1 MRPINAIN
9 HWVIHWVRATS
20 NSQSFGRLFLLIF
33 TLATGCA
40 LGAGRQQFTDS
51 DQVLVVDWLSDA
63 GLISYSTS
71 HNAPPNHDRWFYT
84 HSTLL
89 ALLTSRPQ
97 LFYQYL
103 SKRMID
109 TPDRFAQL
117 LQPLLD
123 LNNVQ
128 KQVFDALLAQRDASE
143 LADWLQH
150 YIGLETHLDQGKAF
164 SAQLFALLTQSTL
177 DATRH
182 CPELATL
189 EYFKSTRERRQAV
202 LQCLARSLSLPVLDI
217 DISVNRVTTF
227 KLLSPQPADLPLPP
241 PAMLDNS
248 ENHFVM
254 IPRIYNDSNLQPII
268 LLTTPA
274 DSGFITTGR
283 TRHLITMDR
292 GTGKKV
298 PKKGPLTVSERN
310 AVRQG
315 YGIPVNDVPSTQS
328 KTGTPSWLEF
338 WITSP
343 GYSIAAS
350 FVLGIGIALFVA
362 YCPYPGNPFLL

>member
-1 MRPINAIN
+1 MRSINAIN
-9 HWVIHWVRATS
+9 HGLIVV
-20 NSQSFGRLFLLIF
+20 SQQLGRPFLLVF
-33 TLATGCA
+33 TLAAGCA
-40 LGAGRQQFTDS
+40 AGSQQFTDS

-71 HNAPPNHDRWFYT
+71 HNAPPSHDRRFYT
-84 HSTLL
+84 RSVLQ

-97 LFYQYL
+97 HFYHYL
-103 SKRMID
+103 SKRLID

-128 KQVFDALLAQRDASE
+128 QQVLDALVAQRDASE

-150 YIGLETHLDQGKAF
+150 YIGLDAHLEQNKAF

-177 DATRH
+177 DATGH
-182 CPELATL
+182 CPEVATL
-189 EYFKSTRERRQAV
+189 EYFKSTKEKRQAV
-202 LQCLARSLSLPVLDI
+202 LQCLARSLSLAVLDI
-217 DISVNRVTTF
+217 NISVNRVTAF

-241 PAMLDNS
+241 PAMLENS

-254 IPRIYNDSNLQPII
+254 IPRIYNNANLQPVI

-283 TRHLITMDR
+283 ARHLITMDR

-298 PKKGPLTVSERN
+298 PKKGPLAVSERN
-310 AVRQG
+310 AIRQG
-315 YGIPVNDVPSTQS
+315 YGIPVNGVPSAKS
-328 KTGTPSWLEF
+328 KTGAPSWLEF

>member
-1 MRPINAIN
+1 MPPINAIN
-9 HWVIHWVRATS
+9 HWVMVTS
-20 NSQSFGRLFLLIF
+20 QRLGRLLLLVF
-33 TLATGCA
+33 TLVAG
-40 LGAGRQQFTDS
+40 GAAGSQQFTDS

-63 GLISYSTS
+63 GLNSYSTS
-71 HNAPPNHDRWFYT
+71 HNAPPSHDRRFYT

-89 ALLTSRPQ
+89 ALHTSRPQ
-97 LFYQYL
+97 RFYHYL
-103 SKRMID
+103 SRRMID
-109 TPDRFAQL
+109 TSDSSGFAQL

-128 KQVFDALLAQRDASE
+128 QQALDALVAQRDASE

-150 YIGLETHLDQGKAF
+150 YIGLEAHLEQNKAF

-177 DATRH
+177 DATGH
-182 CPELATL
+182 CPEVATL
-189 EYFKSTRERRQAV
+189 EYFKSTKEQRQAV
-202 LQCLARSLSLPVLDI
+202 LQCLARSLSLAVLDI
-217 DISVNRVTTF
+217 DISVNRVTAF
-227 KLLSPQPADLPLPP
+227 KLLSPQPVDLPLPP

-254 IPRIYNDSNLQPII
+254 LPRIYNNANLQPLI

-283 TRHLITMDR
+283 ARHLIAMNR

-298 PKKGPLTVSERN
+298 PKKGPLAVSERN
-310 AVRQG
+310 AIRQG
-315 YGIPVNDVPSTQS
+315 YGIPIKKDVSSTRS
-328 KTGTPSWLEF
+328 KTGTHSWLEF

-350 FVLGIGIALFVA
+350 FVIGVGIALFVA
-362 YCPYPGNPFLL
+362 YCPYPANPFLM

>member
-9 HWVIHWVRATS
+9 HWEIVTS
-20 NSQSFGRLFLLIF
+20 RSQRLGPLFLLVF
-33 TLATGCA
+33 SLVAGCA
-40 LGAGRQQFTDS
+40 LGAGGQQFTDS

-71 HNAPPNHDRWFYT
+71 HNAPPSHDRWFYT

-97 LFYQYL
+97 RFYQYL
-103 SKRMID
+103 STRMID
-109 TPDRFAQL
+109 TPDSSSFAQL

-128 KQVFDALLAQRDASE
+128 EQVLDTLVAQRDASE

-150 YIGLETHLDQGKAF
+150 YIGLEKHLDQSKAF
-164 SAQLFALLTQSTL
+164 SAQLLALLTRSTL

-182 CPELATL
+182 CPEVATL
-189 EYFKSTRERRQAV
+189 EYFKSTKERRQAI
-202 LQCLARSLSLPVLDI
+202 LQCLVLSLNLPVLDI

-227 KLLSPQPADLPLPP
+227 KLLSPQPVDLPLPP

-254 IPRIYNDSNLQPII
+254 IPRIYNNSNLQPII

-274 DSGFITTGR
+274 DSGFITMGR
-283 TRHLITMDR
+283 ARHLIAMDH

-298 PKKGPLTVSERN
+298 PKKGPLAVSERN
-310 AVRQG
+310 AIRQG
-315 YGIPVNDVPSTQS
+315 YGIPIKDVPSTQF
-328 KTGTPSWLEF
+328 KTGAPSWLEF